1 MKKYRYTALLTFI
14 ISLMMVVSVVF
25 PTVASAEDSMTSSA
39 TQETTHQDTAEQLTA
54 QDTADE
60 LTKKDTADQLTAS
73 SPAFTT
79 EKTLDG
85 VKVKV
90 SADANVFPEGTT
102 MEVKKVTLSTADKKL
117 ISKKQEDDQTAIRQ
131 YSFDITMKNK
141 DGEEIEPD
149 TSKGKVKVTFE
160 NELVK
165 NFTTNVYHLDDN
177 KKVDKLKLT
186 KSKDQVTGET
196 TGFSTYLLELTV
208 DSSVSITIAFI
219 KNVDENDKINLS
231 EKLTKMLGLTDSTK
245 VERIDATNQA
255 DFQTYGTL
263 EKKNNEYYLLLTK
276 VIPNELLFSVKISG
290 SSNSLNLHVRASD
303 PYTGENEW
311 LNNYRT
317 QKNDNTHTINLLKYR
332 LLDNA
337 EEEKNIT
344 IPKSVKINGVEYN
357 IEISGSVFNGV
368 QSIESVI
375 FEKGVKADTSLS
387 SLFAGDKNLKSV
399 DLSGLDTSNTR
410 NMSSMFANCSS
421 LNYDGIKFATKDADS
436 LFTTENVE
444 NMSLMFSNMTNLT
457 KFDLSSFKTNSLT
470 DMASMFS
477 NDKALKEVNISNLK
491 GAPSKTLYEQSK
503 GYDSN
508 DIKEFMAPYSA
519 PFNGCENLETIILGD
534 QWQGFSVD
542 RTNGIIYLPLGINDS
557 WQNQTTFKIYTSEQL
572 DDSFDASTMAGTY
585 KRVNVAG
592 ADPQYEANGSLYGN
606 NIWEV
611 HNPSQS
617 FHGFCLNQG
626 KHYPK
631 GYYDKVQLDTY
642 GNQQTGTSNGHSNYI
657 GDYISSNSG
666 SEYIGGKNPTM
677 AKALIALIYY
687 SKNPID
693 KEKHILSEEEVQ
705 QLIWLFTDQYSEIS
719 NSDYT
724 FKTNSIYYKYVHSTQ
739 TFHFYDASSGKEK
752 YSFNLNECNY
762 DQIKSPDGSSY
773 RLFIYSP
780 SSDNTADVQNLLS
793 IEGAATDVRA
803 GVQVKKVDQHGNPVV
818 GAKFGIY
825 KKGQEKLGDE
835 FATFETNSKG
845 YGGLYGMDKS
855 TGLPVGDYVVKEISA
870 PNGYTINKTPYYFSV
885 GNNDDQVLKLV
896 GDGDGDSKTIVDQK
910 DETFKGAGLK
920 IYKRDENGN
929 ALVGAEFKI
938 YEKSSGESTAKTYIT
953 DSNGKIETGPT
964 ELVVGKTYIIKET
977 KAPTGFSIADE
988 EEVTVSDSEVGTYII
1003 KTITD
1008 KAKTGTVNISAT
1020 KKLIGSNGKSV
1031 DLTKGEFTFGLYD
1044 SDGSDAKPIVN
1055 SKGEAITATN
1065 DATNDSKV
1073 NIQFTDVPVNPN
1085 GSDTVTYYI
1094 KEIKPTTPENG
1105 IDYDTHSEKV
1115 TISVTEN
1122 EKGELVCTPSYDSD
1136 GAVFTNTQNITY
1148 KYQGQLTINKKVT
1161 GYPVS
1166 TNDKFNFKVYI
1177 TSPVADLADKLKEN
1191 NTDTSQ
1197 DNDFKVLI
1205 GSNNETD
1212 SFIKSLVKIGTD
1224 DNTNLTT
1231 YVGAIQ
1237 LKKDQTCEITGLPT
1251 KSGDLA
1257 TPTFKVV
1264 EDEYTY
1270 YETSSQVK
1278 SESKTTTADGRTVTG
1293 DITSTN
1299 TEITFTNNGKFIVPT
1314 SADTFTRSPF
1324 WITIALG
1331 ALVVIYIK
1339 KRKKK
1344 LNDK

>member
-1 MKKYRYTALLTFI
+1 
-14 ISLMMVVSVVF
+14 
-25 PTVASAEDSMTSSA
+25 
-39 TQETTHQDTAEQLTA
+39 
-54 QDTADE
+54 
-60 LTKKDTADQLTAS
+60 
-73 SPAFTT
+73 
-79 EKTLDG
+79 
-85 VKVKV
+85 
-90 SADANVFPEGTT
+90 
-102 MEVKKVTLSTADKKL
+102 
-117 ISKKQEDDQTAIRQ
+117 
-131 YSFDITMKNK
+131 
-141 DGEEIEPD
+141 
-149 TSKGKVKVTFE
+149 
-160 NELVK
+160 
-165 NFTTNVYHLDDN
+165 
-177 KKVDKLKLT
+177 
-186 KSKDQVTGET
+186 
-196 TGFSTYLLELTV
+196 
-208 DSSVSITIAFI
+208 
-219 KNVDENDKINLS
+219 
-231 EKLTKMLGLTDSTK
+231 
-245 VERIDATNQA
+245 
-255 DFQTYGTL
+255 
-263 EKKNNEYYLLLTK
+263 
-276 VIPNELLFSVKISG
+276 
-290 SSNSLNLHVRASD
+290 
-303 PYTGENEW
+303 
-311 LNNYRT
+311 
-317 QKNDNTHTINLLKYR
+317 
-332 LLDNA
+332 
-337 EEEKNIT
+337 
-344 IPKSVKINGVEYN
+344 
-357 IEISGSVFNGV
+357 
-368 QSIESVI
+368 
-375 FEKGVKADTSLS
+375 
-387 SLFAGDKNLKSV
+387 
-399 DLSGLDTSNTR
+399 
-410 NMSSMFANCSS
+410 MFANCTS

-444 NMSLMFSNMTNLT
+444 NMSMMFSNMTNLT
-457 KFDLSSFKTNSLT
+457 KLDLSSFKTNSLT

-477 NDKALKEVNISNLK
+477 NDKALKEVNISTFK
-491 GAPSKTLYEQSK
+491 GAPSKTLYKQSSS
-503 GYDSN
+503 YDSN
-508 DIKEFMAPYSA
+508 TIKELMAPYSA
-519 PFNGCENLETIILGD
+519 PFYGCENLETIILGD

-542 RTNGIIYLPLGINDS
+542 RTNETIYLPLGINDS

-705 QLIWLFTDQYSEIS
+705 QLIWLFTDQYSVIS

-724 FKTNSIYYKYVHSTQ
+724 FKTNSISYKYVHSTQ
-739 TFHFYDASSGKEK
+739 TFHFYDASSGQEK
-752 YSFNLNECNY
+752 YSFDLKEYNY
-762 DQIKSPDGSSY
+762 DAIPNASSY
-773 RLFIYSP
+773 KLFIYSP

-803 GVQVKKVDQHGNPVV
+803 GVQVKKVDQYGDPVV
-818 GAKFGIY
+818 GAKFGVYDKSGKEI
-825 KKGQEKLGDE
+825 
-835 FATFETNSKG
+835 ATFETNLKG
-845 YGGLYGMDKS
+845 YGGLYGMDKT
-855 TGLPVGDYVVKEISA
+855 TGLPIGDYVVKEISA
-870 PNGYTINKTPYYFSV
+870 PNGYTINDTPYSFSV
-885 GNNDDQVLKLV
+885 TKDDDQVLKLV
-896 GDGDGDSKTIVDQK
+896 GDGNGDSKTIKDQK
-910 DETFKGAGLK
+910 DETFEGAGLHILKKDSKGNTLSGAKFK
-920 IYKRDENGN
+920 IFEYSDDENTYKENEKN
-929 ALVGAEFKI
+929 AKE
-938 YEKSSGESTAKTYIT
+938 YTT
-953 DSNGKIETGPT
+953 DSNGVIQTGLT
-964 ELVVGKTYIIKET
+964 ELAKDKSYVIKEEEAPNGFKLLANPIIIT
-977 KAPTGFSIADE
+977 KE
-988 EEVTVSDSEVGTYII
+988 EINNHIGTYVI

-1008 KAKTGTVNISAT
+1008 EAKTGTVNISAT
-1020 KKLIGSNGKSV
+1020 KKLIGSN
-1031 DLTKGEFTFGLYD
+1031 LTNGEFTFGLYD

-1055 SKGEAITATN
+1055 SNGKAITATN
-1065 DATNDSKV
+1065 DAKG

-1094 KEIKPTTPENG
+1094 KEIKGNDES

-1115 TISVTEN
+1115 TISVSDNGTDT
-1122 EKGELVCTPSYDSD
+1122 LVCTPSYDPD

-1148 KYQGQLTINKKVT
+1148 QYQGQLNIKKKVT
-1161 GYPVS
+1161 GYAVS

-1177 TSPVADLADKLKEN
+1177 TSPVADLANKLKEN
-1191 NTDTSQ
+1191 NTDTKQ

-1205 GSNNETD
+1205 ASNNETD

-1278 SESKTTTADGRTVTG
+1278 SESKTSTADGRTVKG
-1293 DITSTN
+1293 DITSTK
-1299 TEITFTNNGKFIVPT
+1299 TEITFTNDGKFIVPT